1 MAIKTRDDLLPYET
15 GIKTELISKASK
27 IVSNATG
34 FPVQYNKAI
43 VGKNAFAHESGIHQ
57 DGMLKNRETYEI
69 MTPESVGVKKTSL
82 VMGKHSGRHAF
93 KDKLSDLGY
102 AEVTDDVVQAA
113 FGKFKILADKK
124 KHIYDDD
131 IVALVDDSLIIDNK
145 IYAINLKSLK
155 VFAGTGEPQRAEMTL
170 DVFGDIKETSQTGDG
185 PVDAIFKCIK
195 DLYPHDVKLSL
206 YQVHAVTE
214 GTDAQA
220 TVSVKIEEND
230 RTTVGQSADTDTLV
244 ASANAYLNALNKML
258 IKREKKSLY
267 KNIEPKKLKESI

>member
-1 MAIKTRDDLLPYET
+1 
-15 GIKTELISKASK
+15 
-27 IVSNATG
+27 
-34 FPVQYNKAI
+34 
-43 VGKNAFAHESGIHQ
+43 
-57 DGMLKNRETYEI
+57 
-69 MTPESVGVKKTSL
+69 
-82 VMGKHSGRHAF
+82 MGKHSGRHAF
-93 KDKLSDLGY
+93 RDKLSDMGY
-102 AEVTDDVVQAA
+102 VNVTDDIINTA

-124 KHIYDDD
+124 KHIYDED
-131 IVALVDDSLIIDNK
+131 IIALVDDSLVTDNK
-145 IYAINLKSLK
+145 ANKIVLKSLK
-155 VFAGTGEPQRAEMTL
+155 VFAGTGEPQKADMKL
-170 DVFGDIKETSQTGDG
+170 DIDGQIKSASETGDG

-195 DLYPHDVKLSL
+195 ELYPHDVKLSL